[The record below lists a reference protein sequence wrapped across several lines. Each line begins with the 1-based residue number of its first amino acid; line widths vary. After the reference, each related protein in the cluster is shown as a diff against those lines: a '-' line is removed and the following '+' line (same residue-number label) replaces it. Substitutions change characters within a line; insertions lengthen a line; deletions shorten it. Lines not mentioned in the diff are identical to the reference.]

1 MRRSGVAMACG
12 LAAWACVS
20 AARAT
25 QAAQAHEHAGCPH
38 MAKDDA
44 HAAGVDH
51 RHDETTGMAGD
62 TSVHHFDVTSRG
74 GVIRLETSEAGDET
88 GRDQARAH
96 LEHVAQSFAAGDFA
110 MPMFIHG
117 QVPPGV
123 STMARLRESIRY
135 RYEPTD
141 RGGRVTI
148 DTSNREARKAIHEF
162 LRFQVQDHHTQ
173 D

>member
-1 MRRSGVAMACG
+1 MRRSGVVMVFG
-12 LAAWACVS
+12 LAAAAACLSGTGS
-20 AARAT
+20 AY
-25 QAAQAHEHAGCPH
+25 AAQAHDHASCPH
-38 MAKDDA
+38 MAKDA

-51 RHDETTGMAGD
+51 RHDETTGMTAD
-62 TSVHHFDVTSRG
+62 TSVHHFDITSRG
-74 GVIRLETSEAGDET
+74 GVIRLEAERAADEV

-117 QVPPGV
+117 QVPPGA
-123 STMARLRESIRY
+123 STMARLRDSIRY

-148 DTSNREARKAIHEF
+148 DTSNREARRAIHEF
-162 LRFQVQDHHTQ
+162 LRFQVQDHRTQ

>member
-1 MRRSGVAMACG
+1 MRRSGVVMVVG
-12 LAAWACVS
+12 LVVAALSGTSS
-20 AARAT
+20 AYAG
-25 QAAQAHEHAGCPH
+25 QAHDHGSCPH
-38 MAKDDA
+38 MAKDA

-51 RHDETTGMAGD
+51 RHDEMTGMAAD
-62 TSVHHFDVTSRG
+62 TSVHHFEVTNRG
-74 GVIRLETSEAGDET
+74 GVIRLEAADAADES
-88 GRDQARAH
+88 GRDQARGH
-96 LEHVAQSFAAGDFA
+96 LQHVAESFAAGDFA

-117 QVPPGV
+117 QTPPGAA
-123 STMARLRESIRY
+123 TMARLKDSIRY

-162 LRFQVQDHHTQ
+162 LRFQVQDHRTQ